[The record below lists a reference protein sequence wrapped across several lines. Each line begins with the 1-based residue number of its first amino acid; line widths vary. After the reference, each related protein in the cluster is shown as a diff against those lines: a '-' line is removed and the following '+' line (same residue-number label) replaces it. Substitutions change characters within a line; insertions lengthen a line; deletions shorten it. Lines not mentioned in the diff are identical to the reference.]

1 MPSEISQLPKAKTG
15 ASRSREGPGAAE
27 SVETGR
33 GVAADPGAGG
43 QGRGVVASWLRSL
56 SVGMCSVPPNR
67 TLKHGRGGPRA
78 LYESFTMIK
87 GESWWV

>member
-1 MPSEISQLPKAKTG
+1 MPSEISQPPKAKTG
-15 ASRSREGPGAAE
+15 GSRSREGPGAAE

-43 QGRGVVASWLRSL
+43 RGRGVASWLRSL
-56 SVGMCSVPPNR
+56 SWGMCSVPPNR
-67 TLKHGRGGPRA
+67 TLKHGRGSPRA
-78 LYESFTMIK
+78 LYEPFTTIK